1 MVEHLDGNHSFLLIK
16 QMEVFNAIA
25 SQMNARIEL
34 LEREKLNN
42 SRSYEDTID
51 QLKKVIA
58 SQNSKI
64 EEMKESTKKINENNI
79 LRISTLE
86 KELKTIKEEIL
97 KGAKLSRFDEVEK
110 DSPAAGQKSQTDTH
124 KVQPESLRY
133 GSKSMPP
140 PDTFRSHPSS
150 HDSTRYGPTSL
161 PATSQHSLAQET
173 MIVSM
178 KSELVQSINRVKE
191 DMLNRTTQQ
200 ETSLEYSK
208 SEIEKI
214 FKLLQA
220 QDDNIMKQKQMLE
233 DVHLR
238 QELQEVKATKGVFIW
253 KINDLGRRKQDAN
266 DGRVLSLYSPP
277 FFTSFHGYRM
287 CIRCYLNGDGSGK
300 GTHISVFFVMM
311 KSEHDDL
318 LPWPFKQ
325 KVTISLLNQETPS
338 DNSTH
343 ITQSFMPDSRSSSFQ
358 KPAKD
363 MNIASGFPKFAPR
376 TVLNDKK
383 YSNNDTIYFKV
394 KVDLSDIPLD

>member
-1 MVEHLDGNHSFLLIK
+1 MELL
-16 QMEVFNAIA
+16 NAVA

-51 QLKKVIA
+51 QLRKMIA

-79 LRISTLE
+79 LRIATLE
-86 KELKTIKEEIL
+86 KELKTIKEELL

-110 DSPAAGQKSQTDTH
+110 DSPGSKSSQTDTH
-124 KVQPESLRY
+124 KSKPESVYY

-140 PDTFRSHPSS
+140 PNTFGSQPSS
-150 HDSTRYGPTSL
+150 YDSTRYGPISL
-161 PATSQHSLAQET
+161 PTSSQPSLAQET
-173 MIVSM
+173 MIISM
-178 KSELVQSINRVKE
+178 KSELVQTINKVKE
-191 DMLNRTTQQ
+191 DMFNRTTQQ

-338 DNSTH
+338 DGSSH

-358 KPAKD
+358 KPTKD

>member
-79 LRISTLE
+79 LRISTME
-86 KELKTIKEEIL
+86 KELKTIKEELL

-110 DSPAAGQKSQTDTH
+110 DSPGQKSQTDTH

-140 PDTFRSHPSS
+140 PDTFRSHPSNF
-150 HDSTRYGPTSL
+150 DSTRYGPTSL
-161 PATSQHSLAQET
+161 PATLQHSLAQET

-238 QELQEVKATKGVFIW
+238 QELQEVKATKGYSY
-253 KINDLGRRKQDAN
+253 GR
-266 DGRVLSLYSPP
+266 
-277 FFTSFHGYRM
+277 
-287 CIRCYLNGDGSGK
+287 
-300 GTHISVFFVMM
+300 
-311 KSEHDDL
+311 
-318 LPWPFKQ
+318 
-325 KVTISLLNQETPS
+325 
-338 DNSTH
+338 
-343 ITQSFMPDSRSSSFQ
+343 
-358 KPAKD
+358 
-363 MNIASGFPKFAPR
+363 
-376 TVLNDKK
+376 
-383 YSNNDTIYFKV
+383 
-394 KVDLSDIPLD
+394 